1 MVSYIFKLKFIF
13 LGKYTDSFFSRAG
26 IDPLYNIP
34 IQLLLIQS
42 QHLNNAWNQAKVNNK
57 DTRTTSSDVFIVN
70 LQQIS
75 HIRMVFPLSK

>member
-1 MVSYIFKLKFIF
+1 MLSYIFKLKFIF

-42 QHLNNAWNQAKVNNK
+42 QHLNNA
-57 DTRTTSSDVFIVN
+57 
-70 LQQIS
+70 
-75 HIRMVFPLSK
+75 